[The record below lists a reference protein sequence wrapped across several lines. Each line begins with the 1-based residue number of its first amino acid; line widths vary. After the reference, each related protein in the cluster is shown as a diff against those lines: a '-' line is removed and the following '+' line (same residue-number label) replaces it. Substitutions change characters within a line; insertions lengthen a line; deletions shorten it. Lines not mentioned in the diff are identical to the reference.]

1 MGVSMNSC
9 IVNDENLKLEI
20 TDKGLKK
27 LLLNKGS
34 EKVTS
39 YISSVLDEMF
49 VEFQSIPDIEEKQR
63 NAEKFNKI
71 IQVRML
77 HGEIFNDAKHPVI
90 TSRAKIKQWVSLLHE
105 LELPDIKKQQVFVC
119 AKLWLDENADIDSK
133 VLRDTCHSL
142 TLLSTCFFCQNGNF
156 FGNEDYSQARFINCL
171 EGVAIKSETHERCT
185 SFERRVTINEES

>member
-63 NAEKFNKI
+63 NAEKFHKI

-90 TSRAKIKQWVSLLHE
+90 TSRAKKTGVSLLRE
-105 LELPDIKKQQVFVC
+105 LELSDIKKQQVFVC
-119 AKLWLDENADIDSK
+119 ANCGLMKM
-133 VLRDTCHSL
+133 L
-142 TLLSTCFFCQNGNF
+142 T
-156 FGNEDYSQARFINCL
+156 
-171 EGVAIKSETHERCT
+171 
-185 SFERRVTINEES
+185 